1 MSSTFTKFFDYKD
14 DKSAKFWEVT
24 QAGSTVTVRYGKT
37 GTNGQTQ
44 EKVFADT
51 AAAIKH
57 VEQIIS
63 EKTGKGYVE
72 VFDPSSF
79 LPSASNSLGR
89 DSINNSS
96 DRTTQ
101 GGSLESFVHAFAPFE
116 SSNGAKQSGN
126 FIHYKEITDFA
137 KSVGSLTRESYDYVL
152 EVGDTVDIPQPVFGC
167 AFSMGT
173 VVEILE
179 HDRLTKNILDRNE
192 SFYTFNEEDEQL
204 LNRHFNLWGRLW
216 ERTLSTTDSR
226 TCIIQIHEPCA
237 ITASVIKGLEKRFP
251 GGDFSRLANDDGDT
265 HEFHFDGIDVKLIRT
280 GKKKYD
286 AHIRVK
292 SLLDGDCL
300 RDRNEI
306 EKFKQFILG
315 GDEVENL
322 AWSDNIIPKDT
333 LDALN
338 EKIDIMC
345 AAEPEDFHPGSGT
358 VVRDLVH
365 PSLYCFVNGV
375 SNISKSPLSNY
386 SPELVEKQ
394 REEYTDFWGRIY
406 EDSEYQWLPAE
417 FTVDDQG
424 KVSIN
429 SYINNLDESKYPR
442 IYELIAEIFGRFVPM
457 FESICASL
465 KNNFA
470 DDNES
475 GDLKNI
481 PLRNRKLQVVTKL
494 VEYRVNKEEEFEG
507 VWHVEGMS
515 HENVLATGLCIVKR
529 DANFM
534 GADIA
539 FKRYLFAEEAT
550 DLIYSTVQNAARP
563 TEQMD
568 GGDVRPL
575 GTVKT
580 PAGRAMVWPN
590 SHIHKVSKMDS
601 SDGTDATRRIL
612 VFWLVNPDK
621 PIVSTANV
629 PKQQGRMTLAQ
640 AKKNRLALM
649 KERTKK
655 KDRYN
660 DREVFLCEH

>member
-1 MSSTFTKFFDYKD
+1 MSSTPTRFFEYKD
-14 DKSAKFWEVT
+14 DKSSKFWEIT
-24 QAGSTVTVRYGKT
+24 QVGSTVTVRYGKA
-37 GTNGQTQ
+37 GTNGQKQ
-44 EKVFADT
+44 EKVLSDT
-51 AAAIKH
+51 AAVTKH
-57 VEQIIS
+57 VEKLVS

-72 VFDPSSF
+72 VADPSSSS
-79 LPSASNSLGR
+79 PSPSRLSDGDAENISSNEA
-89 DSINNSS
+89 
-96 DRTTQ
+96 TK
-101 GGSLESFVHAFAPFE
+101 GGSLKSVAQAFTPFE
-116 SSNGAKQSGN
+116 SSNGAKKAGE
-126 FIHYKEITDFA
+126 FIHYKEITDFVT
-137 KSVGSLTRESYDYVL
+137 SVGHLTRASYDYVL

-167 AFSMGT
+167 SFGVGT

-179 HDRLTKNILDRNE
+179 HDKLTKEILDRNE
-192 SFYTFNEEDEQL
+192 SFCAFNEEDEQI
-204 LNRHFNLWGRLW
+204 LNKHFNLWGREW
-216 ERTLSTTDSR
+216 ERVLSTTDSR
-226 TCIIQIHEPCA
+226 TCIIQIHEPCT
-237 ITASVIKGLEKRFP
+237 ITASVVKGLVKRFP
-251 GGDFSRLANDDGDT
+251 DGDFSRLANDDGDT
-265 HEFHFDGIDVKLIRT
+265 HEFHFDGIDVKLVRT

-286 AHIRVK
+286 ADIRVK

-300 RDRNEI
+300 RDRIEI
-306 EKFKQFILG
+306 EKFKQSILDSG
-315 GDEVENL
+315 EVENL
-322 AWSDNIIPKDT
+322 AWSDNIIPKET

-338 EKIDIMC
+338 GQIDIMC
-345 AAEPEDFHPGSGT
+345 AAESEDFHPGSGT

-365 PSLYCFVNGV
+365 PSLYCFVAGV
-375 SNISKSPLSNY
+375 SNTSISPLSNY
-386 SPELVEKQ
+386 SPELVVKQ

-406 EDSEYQWLPAE
+406 EDSDYQWLPAE
-417 FTVDDQG
+417 FMVDDQG
-424 KVSIN
+424 KASIK
-429 SYINNLDESKYPR
+429 SYINNLDESKYPK

-465 KNNFA
+465 KNNFNDYNGSA
-470 DDNES
+470 
-475 GDLKNI
+475 DLKNI

-529 DANFM
+529 DANFE
-534 GADIA
+534 GADIS

-550 DLIYSTVQNAARP
+550 DLICSTVQNAARP

-612 VFWLVNPDK
+612 VFWLVNPDT

-629 PKQQGRMTLAQ
+629 QKQQGRMTLAQ

-649 KERTKK
+649 KERTQK

-660 DREVFLCEH
+660 SREVFLCEH

>member
-1 MSSTFTKFFDYKD
+1 MSSTITRFFDYKD
-14 DKSAKFWEVT
+14 AKSAKFWEIT
-24 QAGSTVTVRYGKT
+24 QAGGTVTVRYGKS
-37 GTNGQTQ
+37 GTRGQTQ
-44 EKVFADT
+44 EKVFSDT

-57 VEQIIS
+57 VEKLVS

-72 VFDPSSF
+72 VVDPSSSSQS
-79 LPSASNSLGR
+79 PSSPPDR
-89 DSINNSS
+89 DAKNNSS
-96 DRTTQ
+96 NGATK
-101 GGSLESFVHAFAPFE
+101 GNSLESLAQAFTPFE
-116 SSNGAKQSGN
+116 SSSGAKQAGE
-126 FIHYKEITDFA
+126 FIHYKEITEFA
-137 KSVGSLTRESYDYVL
+137 KSVGNLTRESYDYVL

-167 AFSMGT
+167 SFGVGT
-173 VVEILE
+173 VVESLE
-179 HDRLTKNILDRNE
+179 HDKLTKEILDRNE
-192 SFYTFNEEDEQL
+192 SFCTFNEEDVQL
-204 LNRHFNLWGRLW
+204 LNKHFNLWGGEW
-216 ERTLSTTDSR
+216 ERTLSTTDSC
-226 TCIIQIHEPCA
+226 TCIVQIHEPCA
-237 ITASVIKGLEKRFP
+237 ITASVIKNLEKRFP
-251 GGDFSRLANDDGDT
+251 DGDFSRLANDDGDT

-280 GKKKYD
+280 GKKKYNAD
-286 AHIRVK
+286 IRVK
-292 SLLDGDCL
+292 SLLDSNCL
-300 RDRNEI
+300 RDRIEI
-306 EKFKQFILG
+306 EKFKQSILD

-322 AWSDNIIPKDT
+322 AWSDDVIPKGT
-333 LDALN
+333 LNVLN
-338 EKIDIMC
+338 EQIDIMC

-375 SNISKSPLSNY
+375 SNTSISPLSNY

-417 FTVDDQG
+417 FIVDDQG
-424 KVSIN
+424 KVSVN

-457 FESICASL
+457 FESICANL

-475 GDLKNI
+475 ADLKNI
-481 PLRNRKLQVVTKL
+481 PLRNRKLQVVTKV

-529 DANFM
+529 DANFV
-534 GADIA
+534 GADIV
-539 FKRYLFAEEAT
+539 FKRYLYAEEAT
-550 DLIYSTVQNAARP
+550 ELIDSTVQNAARP

-601 SDGTDATRRIL
+601 SDGADATRRIL
-612 VFWLVNPDK
+612 VFWLVNPDT

-629 PKQQGRMTLAQ
+629 PKQQGRMPLAQ

-660 DREVFLCEH
+660 DREVSLCEH